1 MGDKVYIVIWE
12 YKKTSG
18 VSAVFST
25 EEAAKKYMYKAY
37 HKVDHDIDYFIAPF
51 YVGD

>member
-1 MGDKVYIVIWE
+1 MKVYIVIWE

-25 EEAAKKYMYKAY
+25 EEAAKKYMHKAP
-37 HKVDHDIDYFIAPF
+37 HIVDH
-51 YVGD
+51 

>member
-1 MGDKVYIVIWE
+1 MKVYIVIWE
-12 YKKTSG
+12 YKKSSG

-25 EEAAKKYMYKAY
+25 EESAKKYMHKAY
-37 HKVDHDIDYFIAPF
+37 HKVDHDIEYFIAPF

>member
-12 YKKTSG
+12 YKKTGG
-18 VSAVFST
+18 VSVVFST
-25 EEAAKKYMYKAY
+25 EEASKNTCMTY
-37 HKVDHDIDYFIAPF
+37 HKVDHDIEYFIAPF